1 MEILSISNLQDNVY
15 RGVFLH
21 YYGVSD
27 VAEESSTFEVAKT
40 DAGYRISDIDYH
52 PASLQ

>member
-27 VAEESSTFEVAKT
+27 VAEENSIFEIKKT
-40 DAGYRISDIDYH
+40 DAGYRISDIDFC
-52 PASLQ
+52 PESLK